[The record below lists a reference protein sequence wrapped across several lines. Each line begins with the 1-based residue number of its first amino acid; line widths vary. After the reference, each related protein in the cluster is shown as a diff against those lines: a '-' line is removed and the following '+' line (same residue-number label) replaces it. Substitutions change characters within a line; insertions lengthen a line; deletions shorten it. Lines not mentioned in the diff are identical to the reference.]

1 MDFRELHDRML
12 AAVRVRLASGEIS
25 ERRLAHLIGI
35 SQPHMHNV
43 VKGVRLLSPE
53 IADRIVRKLGISLL
67 ELFPRQE
74 VEAVWRNR
82 LDWPWCEV
90 PVLEGWIGPGLPL
103 PVRISSIEKY
113 PFPKSFIRA
122 LDRPVVA
129 RLTRDPLLAPVFTQD
144 DLVLLDHSAARR
156 ASPEPDGFFL
166 ISRQGEGVI
175 RRLRRAGSRLGL
187 LAADTFEGPR
197 LVDKFT
203 LGPTHVLDVVR
214 AKVVWMGR
222 YLDAGSTR

>member
-82 LDWPWCEV
+82 LDC
-90 PVLEGWIGPGLPL
+90 
-103 PVRISSIEKY
+103 
-113 PFPKSFIRA
+113 
-122 LDRPVVA
+122 
-129 RLTRDPLLAPVFTQD
+129 
-144 DLVLLDHSAARR
+144 
-156 ASPEPDGFFL
+156 
-166 ISRQGEGVI
+166 
-175 RRLRRAGSRLGL
+175 
-187 LAADTFEGPR
+187 
-197 LVDKFT
+197 
-203 LGPTHVLDVVR
+203 
-214 AKVVWMGR
+214 
-222 YLDAGSTR
+222 